1 MNVRDPFNRQQRYLP
16 AKGRRPGA
24 AAGLP
29 PALAIL
35 RATATRAAADI
46 IEAGAHATQ
55 ALATTLLHDEHD
67 ASEDERKTPTADAEE
82 DMSTFSIPKN
92 VPSFS
97 NPQRQ
102 LEDRLWPSSGVTA
115 NKRKAGGGAGTLQ
128 DRVGDFL
135 TPNRAALPM
144 YKDKPYAYAPSGR
157 ARPLF
162 RRKRVCGLLLLVVL
176 GVVWWTGLFAEHQE
190 KAKSKAKSKLGQW
203 GWVGSDVGKAKGG
216 KDWLKRRE
224 RVVEAMQLSWG
235 AYERYAWGECILGA
249 RRGMSC

>member
-24 AAGLP
+24 AALP

-46 IEAGAHATQ
+46 LEAGAHATQ
-55 ALATTLLHDEHD
+55 ALATTLLHDEQD
-67 ASEDERKTPTADAEE
+67 ASEAEKKNKPAADAEE
-82 DMSTFSIPKN
+82 DMSAFSIPKN

-115 NKRKAGGGAGTLQ
+115 NKRKAGTLQ

-135 TPNRAALPM
+135 TPHRGGLPM

-157 ARPLF
+157 ARPLL

-176 GVVWWTGLFAEHQE
+176 GVVWWTGMFAEHQE
-190 KAKSKAKSKLGQW
+190 KAKSKLGKW
-203 GWVGSDVGKAKGG
+203 GWVKGDVGKAKGG

-235 AYERYAWGECILGA
+235 AYERYAWGECI
-249 RRGMSC
+249 RGSKRGVSC